1 MGKCD
6 LDHSLEDVQNKL
18 NAQSAYLPESLY
30 QRLQNFLSRPLSQ
43 ETLNDA
49 FHLLK
54 KYDLA
59 SEEERENRNS
69 QIEALLS
76 G

>member
-1 MGKCD
+1 
-6 LDHSLEDVQNKL
+6 L
-18 NAQSAYLPESLY
+18 
-30 QRLQNFLSRPLSQ
+30 RNFLSRPLSQ